1 MTFPSESVAFKATEQ
16 LAAVQGPTG
25 AGGRTRNTAV
35 GLVKETAELR
45 PGWPPNADP
54 GLEPGGDLQNM

>member
-16 LAAVQGPTG
+16 LVAAQGPTG

-35 GLVKETAELR
+35 GLVKETAER
-45 PGWPPNADP
+45 PGWPPCAEP